1 MASSLP
7 SSLPC
12 DSTVRPSFS
21 DTVKRYLQERN
32 VTEADLMRVASLS
45 KTTASRIYRNSN
57 DKGSTYE
64 PTLRVVMAVS
74 IGLQLTRKETKALLF
89 CAFPQLELWGEF
101 MDQRVGVTQ
110 ADMVLFEQSL
120 PLLSNYKEN

>member
-7 SSLPC
+7 SSPPC

-21 DTVKRYLQERN
+21 DTVNRYLNLKNMTQ
-32 VTEADLMRVASLS
+32 ADLMRVASLS
-45 KTTASRIYRNSN
+45 KTTASRICRNSN

-74 IGLQLTRKETKALLF
+74 IGLQLTREETKDLF
-89 CAFPQLELWGEF
+89 LCAFPQVEFWGEF
-101 MDQRVGVTQ
+101 LDQRVGIPQ
-110 ADMVLFEQSL
+110 ADMVLFEQGL
-120 PLLSNYKEN
+120 PLLGNCKEN